1 MSLLNFNCQA
11 HLVYKYSS
19 IHGCTYK
26 ARPNKGERQNT
37 RTEKM
42 DCPFAMKFKAT
53 LDGHTEGILLG
64 EESVECLPE
73 KLPSAL
79 LDENLDINIIRKY
92 FDSDGWTAVT
102 REHETRKQQSWTCQ
116 VCTGILVD
124 SSPSIGCD
132 SCLNWSHWKCVGLT
146 KKPRKKFW
154 FCKECD

>member
-1 MSLLNFNCQA
+1 M
-11 HLVYKYSS
+11 HTKEKYVLGLFVDPS
-19 IHGCTYK
+19 C
-26 ARPNKGERQNT
+26 
-37 RTEKM
+37 
-42 DCPFAMKFKAT
+42 
-53 LDGHTEGILLG
+53 HTEGMLLG
-64 EESVECLPE
+64 EESVECLPK

-102 REHETRKQQSWTCQ
+102 RAHETRKQQSWTCQ

-124 SSPSIGCD
+124 SSPSIGCE